1 MALAM
6 SYRVKRTAANI
17 AFVAIFLAT
26 LMYVGLVAAVAIYI
40 VLNLLAM
47 HDAKRRRAAA
57 GL

>member
-1 MALAM
+1 M